1 MIEDHRN
8 NKCLVYD
15 SWLMYFFFIKEI
27 DIYYEKKIIEITND
41 LIFWWRLPDWYY
53 YKRDRLIIYWYRS
66 RHGHNQIQGSS
77 WTQSDTGV
85 VMDTIRYRG
94 RHGHNQIQGSSWTQ
108 SDTGVVMNTIRYRSR
123 HGHNQIQGSSWT
135 QSDTGV
141 IMDTIVLTAI
151 FISDCHVKW
160 CWGNNF
166 LTFSGE
172 GKGAICFIFISYY
185 AKLYRKLKI
194 NCLDLKDVK
203 KKLLIWPW
211 SFQQEILL
219 NYCMSAG
226 RIFIVE

>member
-53 YKRDRLIIYWYRS
+53 YNGDRLIIYW
-66 RHGHNQIQGSS
+66 
-77 WTQSDTGV
+77 
-85 VMDTIRYRG
+85 
-94 RHGHNQIQGSSWTQ
+94 
-108 SDTGVVMNTIRYRSR
+108 YRSR

>member
-1 MIEDHRN
+1 MTWSFDEGYLIDIII
-8 NKCLVYD
+8 
-15 SWLMYFFFIKEI
+15 MEI
-27 DIYYEKKIIEITND
+27 DWLSI
-41 LIFWWRLPDWYY
+41 
-53 YKRDRLIIYWYRS
+53 
-66 RHGHNQIQGSS
+66 
-77 WTQSDTGV
+77 DTGV

-94 RHGHNQIQGSSWTQ
+94 
-108 SDTGVVMNTIRYRSR
+108 R

-203 KKLLIWPW
+203 KKNINLTLKFSTRNFIKLLYVCRED
-211 SFQQEILL
+211 F
-219 NYCMSAG
+219 YCG
-226 RIFIVE
+226 IKYR